1 MPRENDKMTAKEYQ
15 ALPEKNGKKVF
26 GEGVAAEKTAVKEK
40 SDKGGNKR
48 KNKYNA
54 QKTMYEGILYDS
66 KLEARVAHKIDQMKK
81 AAGKDKVASVER
93 QIRYSFEHN
102 KVLICEYVCDFVI
115 TFADGRKE
123 WWDAKG
129 VEMREGKI
137 KCNLMLAYY
146 GITVK
151 LIKE

>member
-1 MPRENDKMTAKEYQ
+1 MMEKKKE
-15 ALPEKNGKKVF
+15 F
-26 GEGVAAEKTAVKEK
+26 GEGVVPVAEFNKTK

-48 KNKYNA
+48 RNKYNA
-54 QKTMYEGILYDS
+54 QKTMFNGTLYDS
-66 KLEARVAHKIDQMKK
+66 KLEARVAFKLEAMKK
-81 AAGKDKVASVER
+81 AAGSDKVMEIER
-93 QIRYSFEHN
+93 QVAYSFDHGG
-102 KVLICEYVCDFVI
+102 VHICKYVCDFVI

-137 KCNLMLAYY
+137 KCNLMLAFY